1 VKKVEINGSE
11 YNVPESW
18 EDITLKHYET
28 FYDLKRE
35 TKIDEVLL
43 VSTISNIPYRLL
55 SDLPL
60 SFYNEI
66 LNTILF
72 VFDNIQY
79 KPLSYIKDSEG
90 NTYYVNTSQELTLGQ
105 WVDIEA
111 INENTENKT
120 KLSEI
125 LAIVCLK
132 KNEKYL
138 PELSETRK
146 ELFGSLSMDKVF
158 PILTFFLKLNERL
171 KRITKLYSILQD
183 KIEQYQ
189 ENIEALQSVGVGKK

>member
-1 VKKVEINGSE
+1 MKKITVDGSE
-11 YNVPESW
+11 YNVPQNWS
-18 EDITLKHYET
+18 DITLKHYET
-28 FYDLKRE
+28 FYDLRRE

-43 VSTISNIPYRLL
+43 VASISTIPYRLL

-79 KPLSYIKDSEG
+79 KALSYIKDSED

-105 WVDIEA
+105 WVDIEL
-111 INENTENKT
+111 INENTDSKT
-120 KLSEI
+120 KLSDI

-146 ELFGSLSMDKVF
+146 ELFGSLSMDKIF

-171 KRITKLYSILQD
+171 KRITELYL
-183 KIEQYQ
+183 KIQKQIDQYQ
-189 ENIEALQSVGVGKK
+189 ENTEVLQSVGVGKR